1 MILRVPCESKHDAD
15 RDTFNASCTR
25 HQADPNVERETFC
38 PDPKGEA
45 RRSSYG
51 VKALDNMNN
60 CSLRALPCLLTA
72 YLSQKITSR
81 DDTT

>member
-1 MILRVPCESKHDAD
+1 MFSYQGVKRKALQVMSSIY
-15 RDTFNASCTR
+15 NA
-25 HQADPNVERETFC
+25 ERETFC

-45 RRSSYG
+45 RRSAYG

-60 CSLRALPCLLTA
+60 YSLRALPRLITA

-81 DDTT
+81 DYTTWKKDD

>member
-1 MILRVPCESKHDAD
+1 MFSYQGVKRKALQVMSSID
-15 RDTFNASCTR
+15 NA
-25 HQADPNVERETFC
+25 ERETFC

-45 RRSSYG
+45 RRSAYG

-60 CSLRALPCLLTA
+60 YFLRALPYLITA

>member
-1 MILRVPCESKHDAD
+1 FLSVCRMFSYQGVKRKALQVMSSIY
-15 RDTFNASCTR
+15 NA
-25 HQADPNVERETFC
+25 EREIFY

-60 CSLRALPCLLTA
+60 YSLRALPCLITA
-72 YLSQKITSR
+72 YLSQQITSR
-81 DDTT
+81 DYTT